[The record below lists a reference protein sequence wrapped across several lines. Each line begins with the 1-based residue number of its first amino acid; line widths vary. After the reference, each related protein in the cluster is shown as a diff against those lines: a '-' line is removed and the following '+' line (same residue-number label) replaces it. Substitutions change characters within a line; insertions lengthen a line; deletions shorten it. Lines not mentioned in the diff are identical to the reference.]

1 MKVGK
6 TLYVK
11 NRREWRAWL
20 AAHHR
25 TAPEIWLIYYKKDT
39 GKPRIPYNHAVEE
52 ALCHGWIDSIT
63 KPVDGSRWAQRFSPR
78 RSTSR
83 LSDMTRER
91 VRRLIK
97 AKRMTKRQASPGG
110 LRAAAALL
118 PEDDRA
124 EQAVRDGAVTAA

>member
-1 MKVGK
+1 MKVGN

-11 NRREWRAWL
+11 NRREWRTWL
-20 AAHHR
+20 AA
-25 TAPEIWLIYYKKDT
+25 
-39 GKPRIPYNHAVEE
+39 
-52 ALCHGWIDSIT
+52 
-63 KPVDGSRWAQRFSPR
+63 SRWAQRFSPR